1 MSVLKFFIPQVENK
15 ALFETSLEPTAS
27 ELNKLALDVGEGEIG
42 AARGKKT
49 KVAVGEPYY
58 ENLISRLKEKN
69 EDASHEINHLA
80 KKHDFHFASLSCS
93 FLPDTDCKL
102 VWARFGVELS
112 ARSESGEPLDEKPIA
127 FDISPSEILSQTT
140 YKRETNFSLGLPF
153 NFGLVKVD
161 PTVNQINRRE
171 YIFYEPE
178 ISAFGIMRSNIAWDF
193 KSTEQRGIWGNKKDL
208 LLIIRAPKNS
218 KIKGRFKLGA
228 DVEFK
233 IGRWRR
239 ILRFAR
245 RKREDKIVD
254 IEYPLS
260 E

>member
-1 MSVLKFFIPQVENK
+1 MRFSIPQVEDK
-15 ALFETSLEPTAS
+15 ALFETTLEPKAS
-27 ELNKLALDVGEGEIG
+27 ELNKLALDVGEGEISG
-42 AARGKKT
+42 VRGKKT

-69 EDASHEINHLA
+69 EAVSYEINRLA

-112 ARSESGEPLDEKPIA
+112 ARSASGKLLDEKPIA
-127 FDISPSEILSQTT
+127 FDISPSEVLSQTT

-161 PTVNQINRRE
+161 PRLNWVAQRE

-178 ISAFGIMRSNIAWDF
+178 ISAFGIMRSNVAWDF

-218 KIKGRFKLGA
+218 KIKGKFKLGA
-228 DVEFK
+228 EVEFNT
-233 IGRWRR
+233 GRWTR
-239 ILRFAR
+239 ILSFAR
-245 RKREDKIVD
+245 RIKEDNAVD